1 MAWNSTGRRSF
12 GALGALTATRAGA
25 FDFGFGAGVA
35 AVTDL
40 AKTGVEM
47 YKAHEAADAAQREAS
62 SRADAAVAAD
72 AAAALAA
79 ARAAVTKSAADKA
92 AAAAAAAIQAA
103 AAAGLDATAQRRR
116 AEAAAAALADAHQK
130 LARYPKDPL
139 SKALTAAWAA
149 SPVLR
154 GGAVPGKSAVPS
166 KEPAPPRRDA
176 GDDGRVVSGV
186 RPRRLGFL
194 AWIKRV
200 LGIEDAVSV
209 WRVT

>member
-72 AAAALAA
+72 AAAAFAA
-79 ARAAVTKSAADKA
+79 ARAAVTKAAADKA

-116 AEAAAAALADAHQK
+116 AEAAAAAERKAMIAAERKAARAPDKAKLLALAATIEE
-130 LARYPKDPL
+130 LARNGMPKVKDPESAAIL
-139 SKALTAAWAA
+139 SDTQ
-149 SPVLR
+149 SSLR
-154 GGAVPGKSAVPS
+154 ACAN
-166 KEPAPPRRDA
+166 
-176 GDDGRVVSGV
+176 
-186 RPRRLGFL
+186 RLEQRANNL
-194 AWIKRV
+194 A
-200 LGIEDAVSV
+200 
-209 WRVT
+209 